1 MMMNRRN
8 AFSAVSLF
16 SGAGGMDIGF
26 ANAGFDILFANDVDP
41 DACATYRLNHG
52 DNIAQG
58 SLLGISPRDL
68 LAGEPVDLVFGGP
81 PCQGFSVAGK
91 MDPDDERSQLIHSF
105 FDVVDALQPKA
116 FVCENVKAL
125 AILTKWQ
132 GVRDALLAR
141 GRKTYRVGL
150 IILNATDYGV
160 PQIRERMFLIGLH
173 KDVFQGSDADLQ
185 GMIEAGMTAQTMR
198 PRTVSDIIRSLG
210 RAGTEG
216 NSRTCAAK
224 ITFARSPIMRKS
236 PYAGMMFNGAGRP
249 LPPKKWATTL
259 PASMGGNKTPI
270 VDEAEIFDGEDS
282 YIEAYHRHLMAGGTP
297 RSGDAPPHLRRLTID
312 ECMAIQTFPAA
323 YKLSGSR
330 SAQYRQLGNAVPPM
344 LAEAV
349 ARVVAGALSGDEML
363 PASVA
368 AE

>member
-1 MMMNRRN
+1 MNRRN
-8 AFSAVSLF
+8 AFSAISLF

-26 ANAGFDILFANDVDP
+26 VEAGFDILFANDVDP

-52 DNIAQG
+52 NKIAEG
-58 SLLGISPRDL
+58 SLLAINLREQ
-68 LAGEPVDLVFGGP
+68 LAGQAIDLVFGGP

-91 MDPDDERSQLIHSF
+91 MDPDDKRSRLIHSF
-105 FDVVDALQPKA
+105 FDVVDAFQPKA

-125 AILTKWQ
+125 AVLAKWQ
-132 GVRDALLAR
+132 SVRDALFAR
-141 GRKTYRVGL
+141 GRKSYRIAM

-160 PQIRERMFLIGLH
+160 PQIRERMFLIGLRN
-173 KDVFQGSDADLQ
+173 DVFAGSDVDLQ
-185 GMIEAGMTAQTMR
+185 NVIEVGLASQKKR
-198 PRTVSDIIRSLG
+198 PKTVADIIRSLG
-210 RAGTEG
+210 RSGTDG

-270 VDEAEIFDGEDS
+270 VDEAEIFDGKES
-282 YIEAYHRHLMAGGTP
+282 YIEAYHRHLMAGGAP
-297 RSGDAPPHLRRLTID
+297 RFGDAPSRLRRLTID
-312 ECMAIQTFPAA
+312 ECLAIQTFPAI
-323 YKLSGSR
+323 YKLAGSR
-330 SAQYRQLGNAVPPM
+330 SAQYRQLGNAVPPI

-349 ARVVAGALSGDEML
+349 ARVVKYIMTEGATLTM
-363 PASVA
+363 PIA

>member
-1 MMMNRRN
+1 MDRRN

-26 ANAGFDILFANDVDP
+26 AKAGFNVLFANDIDP

-52 DNIAQG
+52 DSIAQG
-58 SLLGISPRDL
+58 SLLSVSPDDL
-68 LAGEPVDLVFGGP
+68 ASGRAVDLVFGGP

-105 FDVVDALQPKA
+105 FDVVDLLQPKA

-125 AILTKWQ
+125 AVLSKWQ
-132 GVRDALLAR
+132 SVRSALFAR
-141 GRKTYRVGL
+141 GRKAYRVAL
-150 IILNATDYGV
+150 IVLNASDYGV

-173 KDVFQGSDADLQ
+173 KDVFAGSDHDLQ
-185 GMIEAGMTAQTMR
+185 NVIDAGLLSQVR
-198 PRTVSDIIRSLG
+198 KPKTVGDIIRGLG
-210 RAGTEG
+210 RAGTSG

-224 ITFARSPIMRKS
+224 ITFARAPIMRKS

-249 LPPKKWATTL
+249 LPPSKWATTL

-270 VDEAEIFDGEDS
+270 VDEAEIFDGEES
-282 YIEAYHRHLMAGGTP
+282 YVEAYHRHLMSGGAP
-297 RSGDAPPHLRRLTID
+297 RLGEAPKRLRRLTID
-312 ECMAIQTFPAA
+312 ECMAVQTFPAD
-323 YKLSGSR
+323 YKLAGSR
-330 SAQYRQLGNAVPPM
+330 SAQYRQLGNAVPPL

-349 ARVVAGALSGDEML
+349 ARVVAGALSGDVAL
-363 PASVA
+363 RVPVA

>member
-1 MMMNRRN
+1 MDRHNTL
-8 AFSAVSLF
+8 SAVSLF

-26 ANAGFDILFANDVDP
+26 ANAGFNILLANDIDP
-41 DACATYRLNHG
+41 DACATYRLNHEG
-52 DNIAQG
+52 DIAQG
-58 SLLGISPRDL
+58 SLLDISLQER
-68 LAGEPVDLVFGGP
+68 LAGRSVDLVFGGP

-91 MDPDDERSQLIHSF
+91 MDPGDERSQLIHSF
-105 FDVVDALQPKA
+105 FDVIDTLQPQA

-125 AILTKWQ
+125 AVLSKWK
-132 GVRDALLAR
+132 GVREALFAR
-141 GRKTYRVGL
+141 GKKAYRVAL
-150 IILNATDYGV
+150 IILNATEYGV

-173 KDVFQGSDADLQ
+173 KDAFAGSDSDLQ
-185 GMIEAGMTAQTMR
+185 AMIEAGLSAQAKR
-198 PRTVSDIIRSLG
+198 PRTVADIIRSLG
-210 RAGTEG
+210 RAGTHG

-249 LPPKKWATTL
+249 LPPNKWATTL

-270 VDEAEIFDGEDS
+270 VDEAEIFDGLES
-282 YIEAYHRHLMAGGTP
+282 YVESYHRYLTAGGAP
-297 RSGDAPPHLRRLTID
+297 RSGNAPSRLRRLTID
-312 ECMAIQTFPAA
+312 ECMAIQTFPAN
-323 YKLSGSR
+323 YKLAGSR

-349 ARVVAGALSGDEML
+349 ARVVTGALSGDVFMST
-363 PASVA
+363 SVA

>member
-1 MMMNRRN
+1 MMDRRN

-26 ANAGFDILFANDVDP
+26 AKAGFNILFANDIDP

-52 DNIAQG
+52 DSIAQG
-58 SLLGISPRDL
+58 SLLGINPRERV
-68 LAGEPVDLVFGGP
+68 AGQAVDLVFGGP

-105 FDVVDALQPKA
+105 FDVVDTLQPKA

-125 AILTKWQ
+125 AVLTKWQ
-132 GVRDALLAR
+132 GVRDALFAR
-141 GRKTYRVGL
+141 GRKSYRVAL

-173 KDVFQGSDADLQ
+173 KEVFAGSDSDLQ
-185 GMIEAGMTAQTMR
+185 AMIEAGLSGQTKR
-198 PRTVSDIIRSLG
+198 PRTVADIIRGLG
-210 RAGTEG
+210 RAGTDG
-216 NSRTCAAK
+216 NARTCAAK

-249 LPPKKWATTL
+249 LPPQKWATTL

-270 VDEAEIFDGEDS
+270 VDEAEIFDGEES
-282 YIEAYHRHLMAGGTP
+282 YIEAYHTHLMAGGAP
-297 RSGDAPPHLRRLTID
+297 RVGDAPKRLRRLTID
-312 ECMAIQTFPAA
+312 ECMAIQTFPASYILA
-323 YKLSGSR
+323 GSR
-330 SAQYRQLGNAVPPM
+330 SAQYRQLGNAVPPK

-349 ARVVAGALSGDEML
+349 ARVVAGALDGGAVL
-363 PASVA
+363 PVSVA